1 MLFILY
7 INDLHS
13 AFSKLTVH
21 HFADNTNLLFS
32 NKNIGTIESNVNFE
46 LKILVDWL
54 RSNKLSLTELKT
66 KLIMFHPIKKNLPRT
81 PNIKLNN
88 YKLKL
93 KSHVKYL
100 GITIDEVLS
109 WNKHIENLL

>member
-1 MLFILY
+1 
-7 INDLHS
+7 
-13 AFSKLTVH
+13 
-21 HFADNTNLLFS
+21 
-32 NKNIGTIESNVNFE
+32 
-46 LKILVDWL
+46 
-54 RSNKLSLTELKT
+54 
-66 KLIMFHPIKKNLPRT
+66 MFHPIKKNLPRT

-109 WNKHIENLL
+109 WNKHIENLIKRLARANGVLSKLHHFIPREGLFQYTILFFKTIYYIVPELAHLIFSIFQKQ